1 VGGDSKLAKGEDKV
15 ESLKF
20 DQTVGHLKTIWG
32 CTNVRETYIIEHISG
47 KHISLNTGYLC
58 ETQGEGG

>member
-1 VGGDSKLAKGEDKV
+1 MGGDSKLAKGEDKV

-32 CTNVRETYIIEHISG
+32 RTNARETYITEHRLSV
-47 KHISLNTGYLC
+47 
-58 ETQGEGG
+58 